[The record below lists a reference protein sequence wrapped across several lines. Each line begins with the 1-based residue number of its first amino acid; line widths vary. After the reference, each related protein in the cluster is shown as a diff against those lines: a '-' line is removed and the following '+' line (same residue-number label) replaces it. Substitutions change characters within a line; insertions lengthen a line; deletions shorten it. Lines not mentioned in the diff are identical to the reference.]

1 MISNFITMNG
11 YGIYVWLS
19 FSVALIACGT
29 VYFKTKKTLKK
40 EKQHQIQLFQTGVF
54 FLSVGVCCLHCPQI
68 VQVGGFSACQ
78 PQQRSRQLPDCFSA
92 RKRAESSL

>member
-19 FSVALIACGT
+19 FGFVFISCAA

-40 EKQHQIQLFQTGVF
+40 YEQEFLVEIQTLTLEEKNKALENSKVAQQILAT
-54 FLSVGVCCLHCPQI
+54 
-68 VQVGGFSACQ
+68 
-78 PQQRSRQLPDCFSA
+78 
-92 RKRAESSL
+92 SSKAN